1 MVTVTSPWRD
11 GWRLAVGTL
20 TVLPVRPPEQVDAR
34 VARAMATLAPLA
46 FMPVA
51 LIAGGLGFAT
61 VALGWPSLV
70 AGLLTV
76 AATAWLT
83 RAIHLDGL
91 ADTVD
96 GLGSGR
102 PTEAALAIMRRGDV
116 GPMGVVALVVVLAL
130 QAIAAAELLGREG
143 GWLGLVVA
151 LCAGRAALA
160 RRAGC
165 GVRVVRATLV
175 GDHDLAGVVRRA
187 GRGRGMGGFELVA
200 GGCGRSGG
208 GSGGAGPGAYGR
220 AKVGRHHRRCAG
232 CRRRTGHHRP
242 ARDAGPLIQ
251 CHLARGACCCAAP
264 QDAGRGFALGGRTTR
279 ADFRR
284 AAVASGARR

>member
-34 VARAMATLAPLA
+34 VARAMTTLAPLA

-116 GPMGVVALVVVLAL
+116 GPMGVVALIVVMAL

-160 RRAGC
+160 LVALRGVPAARPDGLGAVFASCVPPWLAITIWLVSSAALAAAAAWAGSNWWL
-165 GVRVVRATLV
+165 GVVAAAAAAAAVLALVRTAVRKLGGTT
-175 GDHDLAGVVRRA
+175 GDVLGAGV
-187 GRGRGMGGFELVA
+187 ELATTALLVM
-200 GGCGRSGG
+200 
-208 GSGGAGPGAYGR
+208 
-220 AKVGRHHRRCAG
+220 
-232 CRRRTGHHRP
+232 
-242 ARDAGPLIQ
+242 
-251 CHLARGACCCAAP
+251 LAR
-264 QDAGRGFALGGRTTR
+264 
-279 ADFRR
+279 
-284 AAVASGARR
+284 

>member
-160 RRAGC
+160 
-165 GVRVVRATLV
+165 
-175 GDHDLAGVVRRA
+175 
-187 GRGRGMGGFELVA
+187 LVA
-200 GGCGRSGG
+200 QRET
-208 GSGGAGPGAYGR
+208 ALA
-220 AKVGRHHRRCAG
+220 RRL
-232 CRRRTGHHRP
+232 
-242 ARDAGPLIQ
+242 D
-251 CHLARGACCCAAP
+251 ARGARHDLPAP
-264 QDAGRGFALGGRTTR
+264 HAGRERRPGPGRTGR
-279 ADFRR
+279 HR
-284 AAVASGARR
+284 AAARLAQLQLTRFTNTTSGNIHPIFHSCKGGNGEFYFGGWGCNF